1 MRKLIPV
8 IVTLIVFF
16 ILVSCNR
23 TSQDSEYIKKV
34 ALNQETI
41 AVGIYKAT
49 GFEYP
54 NIKYIAEA
62 LKIDGGIVYVTLTD
76 ADVLKTKLENI
87 DVILFPGML
96 NGQKIEKFDDEIAD
110 IFKNF
115 ISKNGKGAIGICN
128 GGGILTNSQDCQS
141 LGLVNIELKENSL
154 TNFNAGIIKFKLS
167 EQGVKLFPELDG
179 FDNLMIDFNQ
189 GPEIKILDTISDINV
204 LGEIAN
210 AEASFPM
217 FITSKHGKGKI
228 IITNGNP
235 ESTPGM
241 RWMIPRMVRWSIN
254 KEFISYDNNVFRPDL
269 LVNEVNLNE
278 DLKSKIEKL
287 LTQLDEG
294 KKDEIISAMDELQE
308 IYPWIAAEKVRY
320 LLIEKNDDIKLRAA
334 KYLVDVEYT
343 LAIDDLRK
351 LIKNE
356 RSKKVKEQLIA
367 FKRELESMIE
377 QN

>member
-1 MRKLIPV
+1 MKRLIAV
-8 IVTLIVFF
+8 VFTIVVFIVF
-16 ILVSCNR
+16 VSCNR
-23 TSQDSEYIKKV
+23 TSQDSEYVKKI

-54 NIKYIAEA
+54 NIEYIAEA
-62 LKIDGGIVYVTLTD
+62 IKIDGGIVYVTLTD
-76 ADVLKTKLENI
+76 TDVLKTKLENI
-87 DVILFPGML
+87 DVIIFPGML

-115 ISKNGKGAIGICN
+115 ISKGKGAIGICN
-128 GGGILTNSQDCQS
+128 GGGIFINTQDCQS

-154 TNFNAGIIKFKLS
+154 SNFNTGLIKFKLS
-167 EQGVKLFPELDG
+167 EQGVKLFPELENL
-179 FDNLMIDFNQ
+179 DNLIIDFNQ

-204 LGEIAN
+204 LGEIAH
-210 AEASFPM
+210 AEVNFPM
-217 FITSKHGKGKI
+217 IITSKHGKGKI
-228 IITNGNP
+228 IITNANP

-254 KEFISYDNNVFRPDL
+254 KKFISYNNNVFRPDL
-269 LVNEVNLNE
+269 LVNEVNLDNE
-278 DLKSKIEKL
+278 LKSKIEKL
-287 LTQLDEG
+287 LIQLDEG

-308 IYPWIAAEKVRY
+308 IYPWIAAEKVRS

-334 KYLVDVEYT
+334 KYLVDIEYT
-343 LAIDDLRK
+343 IVIDDLKK
-351 LIKNE
+351 LIKSE
-356 RSKKVKEQLIA
+356 RRKKVKEQLMA
-367 FKRELESMIE
+367 FFNELENMLE